1 MHRNISSSMDAGP
14 DVGGGEGR
22 DWGGSCSTTPD
33 QKKVRTLQEI
43 LLGYAINL
51 LLLLL
56 LHRFIV

>member
-1 MHRNISSSMDAGP
+1 MDAGP

-22 DWGGSCSTTPD
+22 VSGGSCSTTPD